1 MLSGYLSVV
10 DSRNEEISLTP
21 SQNQPFTATPVPT
34 QILYEGTLPLRL
46 DVWKKGLFHLE
57 VLSFETFFWPFLN
70 PSPACPP
77 RNLTWFFSARVYR
90 VLVKVTILSGPT
102 SRSTSEICDVFYLK
116 NPDISLNWMK
126 NHGFVESLYRNY
138 LKQVNQAAFK
148 PSTEPQTQTFFLG
161 THTASVANPEK

>member
-1 MLSGYLSVV
+1 MRKFRYAISEPTLHCDPGT
-10 DSRNEEISLTP
+10 DSNSLWRHAASP
-21 SQNQPFTATPVPT
+21 P
-34 QILYEGTLPLRL
+34 GRL
-46 DVWKKGLFHLE
+46 HKDWFHLE

-77 RNLTWFFSARVYR
+77 SI
-90 VLVKVTILSGPT
+90 VTCVFQPKKPGFGESDDSI
-102 SRSTSEICDVFYLK
+102 RSNEKPVTSEICDVFLLK
-116 NPDISLNWMK
+116 NPQISLNWMK

-138 LKQVNQAAFK
+138 LKQVNQAAFN